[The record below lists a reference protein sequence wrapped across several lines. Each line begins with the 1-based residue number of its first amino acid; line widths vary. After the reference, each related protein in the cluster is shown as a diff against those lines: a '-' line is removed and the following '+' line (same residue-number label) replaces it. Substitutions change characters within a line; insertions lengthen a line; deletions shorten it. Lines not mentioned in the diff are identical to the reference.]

1 MRNILQRITAVCAV
15 VTLFLTCFFSFSVY
29 ADTIEDKRNELE
41 KLQQEQ
47 KEIEASLSKLGDS
60 IEDQQAE
67 VNQLI
72 KKITNLEAQID
83 TYKSQINAVD
93 AQIAQQDKKIAQLNT
108 EITAK
113 EQELAAIIV
122 KLKKRLKAIT
132 KTGNYSDFQLLMSM
146 DNYTDYL
153 LKSQV
158 IESVSA
164 HDKALCDK
172 AEQEKAMILAKKA
185 EVEEEK
191 AALQTSKDELVS
203 LKGGLDNQFS
213 SLDKLY
219 KQAQSKRDALEKQQ
233 NTYEKRLA
241 AVKKSEDELDREI
254 AALLNGTPP
263 TDTYGGSMYWPA
275 PTVKRISSGF
285 GKRGSGSHGG
295 TDISNGRSLGEPIV
309 AAASGT
315 VIKVQKL
322 HYSYG
327 NFCMIDH
334 GLDAKGRRIV
344 TLYAHMRYVPSVTV
358 GQKVVGGQTQIG
370 VIGNTGNSFGAHLHF
385 EVRVDGVRVDA
396 VKNGYIVCPK

>member
-1 MRNILQRITAVCAV
+1 MRHILKRITAVAV
-15 VTLFLTCFFSFSVY
+15 VIAVLLALPLSAAGAESI
-29 ADTIEDKRNELE
+29 DEKRQELE
-41 KLQQEQ
+41 QLQKEQ

-72 KKITNLEAQID
+72 KKISNLESQID
-83 TYKSQINAVD
+83 TYKSQITLLD
-93 AQIAQQDKKIAQLNT
+93 KQIAEQDKKIADLNT
-108 EITAK
+108 EIALK
-113 EQELAAIIV
+113 EQELKGIIA
-122 KLKKRLKAIT
+122 KLKKRVKAIT
-132 KTGNYSDFQLLMSM
+132 KTGNYSSFQLLMSM
-146 DNYTDYL
+146 DNYADYL

-158 IESVSA
+158 IACVSE
-164 HDKALCDK
+164 HDQALCEEAEREKALIEEKKVLVETEK
-172 AEQEKAMILAKKA
+172 AESQTAK
-185 EVEEEK
+185 EE
-191 AALQTSKDELVS
+191 LLS
-203 LKGGLDNQFS
+203 LKDGLDKQFS
-213 SLDKLY
+213 SLDSLY
-219 KQAQSKRDALEKQQ
+219 KTAQSKQDALEKQQ

-241 AVKKSEDELDREI
+241 AVKKSEEELDREI

-285 GKRGSGSHGG
+285 GKRGNSMHGG

-327 NFCMIDH
+327 NFCMVDH
-334 GLDAKGRRIV
+334 GLDSKGRRIV
-344 TLYAHMRYVPSVTV
+344 TLYAHMRYVPSVSV
-358 GQKVVGGQTQIG
+358 GQKVIGGQTQLG

-385 EVRVDGVRVDA
+385 EVRVDGVRVDP

>member
-1 MRNILQRITAVCAV
+1 MRHILKRITAVAV
-15 VTLFLTCFFSFSVY
+15 VIAVLLALPLSAAGAESI
-29 ADTIEDKRNELE
+29 DEKRQELE
-41 KLQQEQ
+41 QLQKEQ

-72 KKITNLEAQID
+72 KKISNLESQID
-83 TYKSQINAVD
+83 TYKSQITLLD
-93 AQIAQQDKKIAQLNT
+93 KQIAEQDKKIADLNT
-108 EITAK
+108 EIALK
-113 EQELAAIIV
+113 EQELKDIIA
-122 KLKKRLKAIT
+122 KLKKRVKAIT
-132 KTGNYSDFQLLMSM
+132 KTGNYSSFQLLMSM
-146 DNYTDYL
+146 DNYADYL

-158 IESVSA
+158 IACVSE
-164 HDKALCDK
+164 HDQALCEEAEREKALIEEKKVLVETEK
-172 AEQEKAMILAKKA
+172 AESQAAK
-185 EVEEEK
+185 EE
-191 AALQTSKDELVS
+191 LLS
-203 LKGGLDNQFS
+203 LKDGLDKQFS
-213 SLDKLY
+213 SLDSLY
-219 KQAQSKRDALEKQQ
+219 KTAQSKQDALEKQQ

-241 AVKKSEDELDREI
+241 AVKKSEEELDREI

-285 GKRGSGSHGG
+285 GKRGNSMHGG

-327 NFCMIDH
+327 NFCMVDH
-334 GLDAKGRRIV
+334 GLDSKGRRIV
-344 TLYAHMRYVPSVTV
+344 TLYAHMRYVPSVSV
-358 GQKVVGGQTQIG
+358 GQKVIGGQTQLG

-385 EVRVDGVRVDA
+385 EVRVDGVRVDP